1 MSLQNDAVQRLQD
14 SSKNTLLAAN
24 FLRCRGISSP
34 ALKLPWI
41 FECLH
46 NLGMDF
52 RDDPFLVYTVELS
65 LLIDLRDIKYK
76 GRIPV
81 PDGVTLVGVM
91 DETKF
96 LEEGEIYINMDSSE
110 GFEGRV
116 MITRSPV
123 HHPGE

>member
-1 MSLQNDAVQRLQD
+1 MSLQNDALQRLQD
-14 SSKNTLLAAN
+14 SSKNALLAAN
-24 FLRCRGISSP
+24 FLRCRGITPPS
-34 ALKLPWI
+34 LKLPWI
-41 FECLH
+41 FESLH
-46 NLGMDF
+46 NIGMDF
-52 RDDPFLVYTVELS
+52 RDDPFLVHTVELS

-96 LEEGEIYINMDSSE
+96 LEEGEIYINRDSSE
-110 GFEGRV
+110 DFEGRV

-123 HHPGE
+123 HHPGD